1 VAARPVD
8 GRYTAQRVGT
18 KTVPMEPTPEYDQE
32 RLDLLQGIRA
42 RFLEQAAAGD
52 DGAMRIVRAV
62 EGMIAEV
69 EAWLRLR

>member
-1 VAARPVD
+1 
-8 GRYTAQRVGT
+8 
-18 KTVPMEPTPEYDQE
+18 MEPTPEYDQE